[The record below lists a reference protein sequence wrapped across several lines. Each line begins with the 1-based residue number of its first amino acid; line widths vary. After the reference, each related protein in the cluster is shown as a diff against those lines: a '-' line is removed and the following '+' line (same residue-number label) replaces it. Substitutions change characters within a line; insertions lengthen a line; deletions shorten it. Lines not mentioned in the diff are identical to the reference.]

1 MPTHRLSRILAP
13 SGICDRGVG
22 MKMLVSRIA
31 MSAFIT
37 ALGVLR
43 LHAADVNDLV
53 YEVRGDAVTIISC
66 DRTASGELVIPPQIE
81 GKPVTAIFF
90 EAFMHCGS
98 LTEVVIPQGV
108 SSISKGTFA
117 HCSNLLR
124 VDIPESVT
132 SIREGAFAYCGAL
145 VNVDLPENLR
155 NLGRDVFLW
164 CTSLTSMRIPDRVA
178 YLSPGVF
185 AHCHSLVNVVLPE
198 RLTRIGD
205 NAFYECLAL
214 PEINIPINVESLGL
228 ESFMHCEGLASV
240 RIPES
245 VTGLGN
251 GCFAFCRNLGSVMFE
266 GDAPDLGLSVFF
278 GLLAGATVTHAAG
291 AAGFHGDFFGG
302 LATVEGE
309 VPDLNPSMA
318 RVMVTVNPD
327 RNGSE
332 TTWELT
338 DESGRIHGSG
348 GPYSDFSFNPEIFR
362 FLVPYNRGLRITV
375 HDARGDGMGHL
386 TGPHLGTWSLSYGA
400 TQLASG
406 GGNFGF
412 EETVTVTIPGPAE
425 LAIISVAGE
434 ETSGELTSFKIT
446 FASNMGWTYAVD
458 RSRDLASWEQIS
470 STITGEEDVTVFADN
485 VPILDGSGVFYR
497 VREVSD

>member
-1 MPTHRLSRILAP
+1 
-13 SGICDRGVG
+13 

-31 MSAFIT
+31 MAALVSAL
-37 ALGVLR
+37 AVVR

-53 YEVRGDAVTIISC
+53 YEVRGETVTIISC
-66 DRTASGELVIPPQIE
+66 DRSASGELVIPPEIE
-81 GKPVTAIFF
+81 GKPVTTIVF
-90 EAFMHCGS
+90 EAFLHCSS
-98 LTEVVIPQGV
+98 LTGVVVPPGV
-108 SSISKGTFA
+108 TSIGKGTFA

-132 SIREGAFAYCGAL
+132 SVREGAFAYCGAL

-164 CTSLTSMRIPDRVA
+164 CTSLTGMRIPDRVL

-198 RLTRIGD
+198 RLTLIGD

-228 ESFMHCEGLASV
+228 ESFMHCESLASV

-245 VTGLGN
+245 VTGFGN
-251 GCFAFCRNLGSVMFE
+251 GCFAFCRNLESVMFE
-266 GDAPDLGLSVFF
+266 GDAPDLGLGVFF
-278 GLLAGATVTHAAG
+278 GLPAGATVTHAAG

-318 RVMVTVNPD
+318 RVMMTVNPD

-332 TTWELT
+332 TTWEVT

-348 GPYSDFSFNPEIFR
+348 GPYFDFSFNPEVFR
-362 FLVPYNRGLRITV
+362 FLVPYNQILRITV

-386 TGPHLGTWSLSYGA
+386 TGPHLGTWSLSHDA
-400 TQLASG
+400 TVLASG

-412 EETVTVTIPGPAE
+412 AETVAVTIPGPEE
-425 LAIISVAGE
+425 LSIISVAGE
-434 ETSGELTSFKIT
+434 ETSGLLRSFKIT
-446 FASNMGWTYAVD
+446 FTSNTGWTYAVD
-458 RSRDLASWEQIS
+458 RSRDLVNWEQVS
-470 STITGEEDVTVFADN
+470 STIAGEEGFTVFADN
-485 VPILDGSGVFYR
+485 APILDGSGVFYR

>member
-1 MPTHRLSRILAP
+1 
-13 SGICDRGVG
+13 
-22 MKMLVSRIA
+22 MKMLVSRMA
-31 MSAFIT
+31 MSSFIA
-37 ALGVLR
+37 ALAVLR
-43 LHAADVNDLV
+43 LHAADVSDLV
-53 YEVRGDAVTIISC
+53 YEVRGDAATIISC
-66 DRTASGELVIPPQIE
+66 DRAASGELVIPAEIE
-81 GKPVTAIFF
+81 GKPVTSIFF
-90 EAFMHCGS
+90 EAFMNCGS
-98 LTEVVIPQGV
+98 LTGVVIPPGV
-108 SSISKGTFA
+108 TSISKGTFA
-117 HCSNLLR
+117 HCSNLLS

-132 SIREGAFAYCGAL
+132 SVREGAFAYCGAL

-155 NLGRDVFLW
+155 NLGRDVFLG
-164 CTSLTSMRIPDRVA
+164 CANLPSMRIPDRVL

-214 PEINIPINVESLGL
+214 PEIHIPINVESLGL
-228 ESFMHCEGLASV
+228 ECFMHCEGLERV

-266 GDAPDLGLSVFF
+266 GDAPDLGLGVFF

-291 AAGFHGDFFGG
+291 APGFHGDYFGG
-302 LATVEGE
+302 LAAVEGE

-332 TTWELT
+332 TTWEVT
-338 DESGRIHGSG
+338 DESGQIHGSG
-348 GPYSDFSFNPEIFR
+348 GPYFDFSFNPEVFR
-362 FLVPYNRGLRITV
+362 FVVPYNQTLRITV

-386 TGPHLGTWSLSYGA
+386 TGPHLGTWNLSHGA
-400 TQLASG
+400 SVLASG

-412 EETVTVTIPGPAE
+412 QQTGAVTIPGPTG
-425 LAIISVAGE
+425 LAILSVAGE
-434 ETSGELTSFKIT
+434 GTAGELRSFYIT

-458 RSRDLASWEQIS
+458 RSRDLVSWEQIS
-470 STITGEEDVTVFADN
+470 STVTGEEDVTVFADN
-485 VPILDGSGVFYR
+485 APILDDNGVFYR